1 MMDETTF
8 EYLRPT
14 EAQLA
19 TMQGLR
25 ESFAKLAREIGANV
39 PESRYRSLTLTSLEE
54 AAMWVNKAIT
64 RHGDGKPRA

>member
-1 MMDETTF
+1 
-8 EYLRPT
+8 
-14 EAQLA
+14 
-19 TMQGLR
+19 MQGLR